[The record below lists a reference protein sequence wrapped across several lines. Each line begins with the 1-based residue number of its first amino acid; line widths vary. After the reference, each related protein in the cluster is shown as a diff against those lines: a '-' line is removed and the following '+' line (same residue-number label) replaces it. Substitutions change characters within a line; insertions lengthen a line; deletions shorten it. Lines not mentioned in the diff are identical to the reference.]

1 MVNWQHTKC
10 SKFESLLFYGV
21 GNPTERAYKYMPA
34 DKSTKLDY
42 VIDADSPDG
51 VVLGDG
57 DGSFIVNPYNVS

>member
-1 MVNWQHTKC
+1 
-10 SKFESLLFYGV
+10 
-21 GNPTERAYKYMPA
+21 MPA

-57 DGSFIVNPYNVS
+57 DGTVSLLTHTMCHEWQKVINQDTILLMSICHHC